1 MNKGGKTTMVRAP
14 FVEGKRLL
22 HELTFMKKDIVKW
35 LWILKLRHPVNFR
48 NADKSSQCHSEQ
60 PASYQFFFFKK
71 EENET
76 KKKEKDF
83 GNPLKENESIKCI

>member
-1 MNKGGKTTMVRAP
+1 MNKGAKTTMVRAS

-22 HELTFMKKDIVKW
+22 HELAFMKKDIVKW
-35 LWILKLRHPVNFR
+35 LWISKLRHPVNFQ

-60 PASYQFFFFKK
+60 PASYPFFKK

-76 KKKEKDF
+76 KKYEKDF
-83 GNPLKENESIKCI
+83 GNP